1 MISKW
6 FLAGGIGIAQKM
18 VILTYSS
25 PSTHGLSSPGHDIS
39 LLSVKTD
46 RGWMLEAFG
55 FPSLKNYF
63 YATIIPLAFLLYE
76 YLLSLNVPSTKGFKV
91 ESFLYNN

>member
-25 PSTHGLSSPGHDIS
+25 PSTHGLSSPGHDIG

-46 RGWMLEAFG
+46 RG
-55 FPSLKNYF
+55 
-63 YATIIPLAFLLYE
+63 
-76 YLLSLNVPSTKGFKV
+76 
-91 ESFLYNN
+91 